1 MDARGRCQGQLLFHS
16 SVCRLPPS
24 SLYVVGSYFT
34 SSAERRRRRTRT
46 DETASVIPS
55 LLPPFPRVTVEEK
68 LPALTFGTAAKF
80 GNENF
85 AATTAAL
92 PSFILPELEQRG

>member
-1 MDARGRCQGQLLFHS
+1 MDARGGSQGQLLFYTS
-16 SVCRLPPS
+16 APFS
-24 SLYVVGSYFT
+24 YVVGSSCT
-34 SSAERRRRRTRT
+34 SRCAELNVSGVAA
-46 DETASVIPS
+46 DAAVETASNIPFFPPS
-55 LLPPFPRVTVEEK
+55 ILPRMTAEEK

-92 PSFILPELEQRG
+92 PSFILPELE